1 MLSSDSKTIGKSIE
15 ETRRYHLLYLRA
27 VSNPLRRRML
37 RAIRDGCGTI
47 EDLRSATGLN
57 TDAVKWHLSVLEHGF
72 CVEKDVEDG
81 KIFYK
86 LTREGRVIDYLDQS

>member
-72 CVEKDVEDG
+72 CVEKNVEDG

-86 LTREGRVIDYLDQS
+86 LTQEGRVIDYLDQS

>member
-1 MLSSDSKTIGKSIE
+1 MSGSDSKTIGKSIE
-15 ETRRYHLLYLRA
+15 ETKRYHLLYLRA
-27 VSNPLRRRML
+27 VSNPMRRRML

-47 EDLRSATGLN
+47 EDLRSATGLS

-72 CVEKDVEDG
+72 CVEKNVEDG

-86 LTREGRVIDYLDQS
+86 LTQEGRVIDYLDQS